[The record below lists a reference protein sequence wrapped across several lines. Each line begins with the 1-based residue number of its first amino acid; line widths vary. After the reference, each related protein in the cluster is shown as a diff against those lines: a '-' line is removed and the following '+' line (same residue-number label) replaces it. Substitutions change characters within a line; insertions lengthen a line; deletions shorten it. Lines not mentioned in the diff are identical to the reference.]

1 MNQPSCR
8 AAIGYSLPMPETTG
22 QRAWRALYSGTLR
35 LALPFSLYH
44 LIWRG
49 LRQREYFDRWSERFA
64 FYRDPGLGEC
74 LWLHAVSVGEVN
86 AAAPLLAA
94 LRRAHPGREWL
105 VSTTTPT
112 GSARAR
118 ALWGDSVRHAYLP
131 YDLPGAVRSFLD
143 QFRPRLGIVM
153 ETEIWPN
160 LYAELRRRSV
170 PVLIANAR
178 LSERSLRGYRLIAP
192 LLRAALAGVQRIT
205 AQSRADADRYLRLGA
220 SPSAVCVTGNL
231 KFDQAV
237 PDGIEA
243 QARIWRGQWG
253 ARPVWI
259 AASTHEDEEP
269 MVLAAHR
276 AVLERWPQAL
286 LLWAPRHPERF
297 SAVTAAGERAGF
309 RLRTRREHGLPERDS
324 QVFVIDTLGELM
336 AFYAAADLAFVG
348 GSLQPVG
355 GHNLLEPA
363 ALGLPVLVGPHTFN
377 FVDIAA
383 LLARAGALRQVQD
396 GPGLASALVA
406 WLADPELMRRLGDQ
420 GRTSIASERGALAK
434 TVDIVAA
441 LLKDQG

>member
-1 MNQPSCR
+1 
-8 AAIGYSLPMPETTG
+8 MPETIR
-22 QRAWRALYSGTLR
+22 QRALRAIYSGVLR
-35 LALPFSLYH
+35 LALPLSLYH

-64 FYRDPGLGEC
+64 FYRNPGHEDC

-86 AAAPLLAA
+86 AAVPLLAA
-94 LRRAHPGREWL
+94 LQSTYPGQRWL
-105 VSTTTPT
+105 ITTTTPT

-131 YDLPGAVRSFLD
+131 YDLPGAVRNFLD
-143 QFRPRLGIVM
+143 QFRPRIAIVM

-160 LYAELRRRSV
+160 LYAELHRRAI

-192 LLRAALAGVQRIT
+192 LLRSALRRVGAIA

-220 SPSAVCVTGNL
+220 DPQAVHVTGNL

-237 PDGIEA
+237 PEGITA
-243 QARIWRGQWG
+243 QAQRWRGQWG
-253 ARPVWI
+253 RRPVWI
-259 AASTHEDEEP
+259 AASTHEDEEAA
-269 MVLAAHR
+269 VLAAHR
-276 AVLERWPQAL
+276 ALLEVVPGTL

-297 SAVTAAGERAGF
+297 SAVASAAERQGF
-309 RLRTRREHGLPERDS
+309 RRRTRREDGLPDDDTE
-324 QVFVIDTLGELM
+324 VFVIDTLGELM
-336 AFYAAADLAFVG
+336 AFYAASDVAFVG

-363 ALGLPVLVGPHTFN
+363 ALGLPMIIGPHTFN

-383 LLARAGALRQVQD
+383 LLAKAGAVRQVLD
-396 GPGLASALVA
+396 AEGLQAVLSEWLGNPALA
-406 WLADPELMRRLGDQ
+406 RQLGEN
-420 GRTSIASERGALAK
+420 GRECIASERGALAK
-434 TVDIVAA
+434 TTSLVKA
-441 LLKDQG
+441 LLPDAMLRRAG

>member
-1 MNQPSCR
+1 
-8 AAIGYSLPMPETTG
+8 MPETIS
-22 QRAWRALYSGTLR
+22 QRALRALYSWVLR

-44 LIWRG
+44 LVWRG

-64 FYRDPGLGEC
+64 FYRDPGLKEC

-94 LRRAHPGREWL
+94 LRKAYPGRQWL

-131 YDLPGAVRSFLD
+131 YDLPGAVRNFLD
-143 QFRPRLGIVM
+143 QFRPRIAIVM

-160 LYAELRRRSV
+160 LYAELHRRAV

-192 LLRAALAGVQRIT
+192 LLRHALKHVRWVA

-220 SPSAVCVTGNL
+220 DPGAVRVTGNL

-237 PDGIEA
+237 PEGVEA
-243 QARIWRGQWG
+243 HALVWRQQWG
-253 ARPVWI
+253 RRPIWI
-259 AASTHEDEEP
+259 AASTHEDEEAT
-269 MVLAAHR
+269 VLAAHR
-276 AVLERWPQAL
+276 ALLDRLPDAL

-297 SAVTAAGERAGF
+297 ASVASAVERSGL
-309 RLRTRREHGLPERDS
+309 RRRTRRDDGLPDDDS

-336 AFYAAADLAFVG
+336 AFYAAADVAFVG

-363 ALGLPVLVGPHTFN
+363 ALGLPIVVGPHTFN
-377 FVDIAA
+377 FVDITA
-383 LLARAGALRQVQD
+383 LLAKAGAVRVVTD
-396 GPGLASALVA
+396 ATGLVA
-406 WLADPELMRRLGDQ
+406 VLGEWLANPEQARVQ
-420 GRTSIASERGALAK
+420 GESGRGCIAGERGALAS
-434 TVDIVAA
+434 TVDLVATM
-441 LLKDQG
+441 LPDSRTYPTSPG